1 MKYSPSK
8 YADLTR
14 VINDKN
20 YADEKHLI
28 VKNDKE
34 ALQKLYVLE

>member
-28 VKNDKE
+28 VKK
-34 ALQKLYVLE
+34 KFT